1 MCVKDSEQ
9 VSEEMENS
17 SLSDHDATKLGNS
30 FPVRVLFIC
39 LFEFLEFF
47 VLEDPFGGSMLV
59 SVCFLS
65 GRKG

>member
-47 VLEDPFGGSMLV
+47 VS
-59 SVCFLS
+59 
-65 GRKG
+65 